1 MKELDYYLRLEYP
14 FRVEPDP
21 EGGFVASIPDL
32 PGCYT
37 SAETKQK
44 VLERLEETKT
54 AWLESYYA
62 MHGGA
67 PEPNTPANFS
77 GRVLLRLPKY
87 LHKTLHDGA
96 KDEGVSVNQYLVA
109 LLADGA
115 SRAEHARTSNRSPGL
130 QATGIQRHVR
140 KEVSEVAIGIPRAK
154 SRKMAAMRKHEE
166 RESRGLRIGE
176 SPGEF
181 PNATKRKKSNHSRT
195 RSKGL
200 RGVAQGARTYLKWAQ
215 GTMEPSCLGF
225 PRSRSSTITHFPLAR
240 SNTRGSSVRE
250 QRPQSPSTKNS
261 STY

>member
-1 MKELDYYLRLEYP
+1 MNPMKELNYYIRLEYP

-54 AWLESYYA
+54 AWLESYHA
-62 MHGGA
+62 MYGEA

-87 LHKTLHDGA
+87 LHKKLHDGA
-96 KDEGVSVNQYLVA
+96 KDEGVSVNQYLVV
-109 LLADGA
+109 LLAEGA
-115 SRAEHARTSNRSPGL
+115 SRAELARTGYRSPGGP
-130 QATGIQRHVR
+130 ATGIQRHVR
-140 KEVSEVAIGIPRAK
+140 KEVSEVAIGIPRAR
-154 SRKMAAMRKHEE
+154 SRKMEARRKQEE

-181 PNATKRKKSNHSRT
+181 RNATKRKKSNP
-195 RSKGL
+195 SKNKS
-200 RGVAQGARTYLKWAQ
+200 LK
-215 GTMEPSCLGF
+215 
-225 PRSRSSTITHFPLAR
+225 RR
-240 SNTRGSSVRE
+240 
-250 QRPQSPSTKNS
+250 
-261 STY
+261 